1 MVLAAQQTLNKIIQD
16 KDYSIVKKNGLDSTY
31 FHGYEAQ
38 FNFIDEHYKK
48 FGNVPDLATFLEK
61 FPNWVPIEV
70 NETDEYLLDRLYED
84 NCYHRIAPFAVELGS
99 KVQEDSRAAFEFILH
114 EVQNLR
120 PHTVVKGD
128 DIIAQAMER
137 YEKYLEKQ
145 QNPESNHIS
154 TGIKELDD
162 VFGGWDFGDELVT
175 VVARTNVGKSWILL
189 KFLTEA
195 WKQGYAVGLY
205 SGEMNQIKL
214 GYRFDA
220 LYQHLSNWAL
230 VQGTP
235 VDGYLDY
242 IKELQNLP
250 TPFRIVQQKHFG
262 GKPTVQNIRNFIEE
276 TGVKIMGIDQFS
288 LMEDGRATH
297 RDPTRLRLCHI
308 AEDLFLLSSEYKI
321 PIIGLAQAN
330 REATKKDGD
339 DAPSLENI
347 KESDD
352 IAANSSKCIGLRQ
365 TNFGLVMDIIK
376 NREGKVGAKLLFD
389 WDINFGQLNYIPS
402 ANDAAPAPVRQQA
415 TQQVQASMAQ
425 LSAINP
431 F

>member
-1 MVLAAQQTLNKIIQD
+1 MLATVQTLNKIINE
-16 KDYSIVKKNGLDSTY
+16 KDYDIVKKNGLDETY
-31 FHGYEAQ
+31 FHGYEQQ
-38 FNFIDEHYKK
+38 FKFIRDHYQK
-48 FGNVPDLATFLEK
+48 FGNVPDLETFMEK
-61 FPNWVPIEV
+61 FPEWVPIEV
-70 NETDEYLLDRLYED
+70 NETDDYLLDRLYED
-84 NCYHRIAPFAVELGS
+84 NCYHRIAPFALKLGS
-99 KVQEDSRAAFEFILH
+99 KVQEDSRAAFEYILQ

-120 PHTVVKGD
+120 PHTVVKGT
-128 DIIAQAMER
+128 DIISQAMER

-145 QNPESNHIS
+145 QNPTGSHIS

-162 VFGGWDFGDELVT
+162 IFGGWDFGDELVT

-195 WKQGYAVGLY
+195 WKQGYPVGLY

-230 VQGTP
+230 VQGNQ

-242 IKELQNLP
+242 INTLKELP
-250 TPFRIVQQKHFG
+250 TPFRIVQQKEFG
-262 GKPTVQNIRNFIEE
+262 GKPTVTNIRNFIEE

-288 LMEDGRATH
+288 LMEDGRAAH
-297 RDPTRLRLCHI
+297 RDPTRIRLCHI

-330 REATKKDGD
+330 REGAKKDSD
-339 DAPSLENI
+339 EAPGLENI

-376 NREGKVGAKLLFD
+376 NREGKVGGKLLFD
-389 WDINFGQLNYIPS
+389 WTIDLGNFNYIPT
-402 ANDAAPAPVRQQA
+402 ADDAAPAPVRKESTQQA
-415 TQQVQASMAQ
+415 VQQHAAMASV
-425 LSAINP
+425 NP